1 MLVEEDFESVSP
13 LICEEEIVAFHQGS
27 VKMLEYEG
35 RKTVVLF
42 TKVDWFCGDKDLP
55 FCVDIHDASVLK
67 ALRKLARYSGDGS
80 DEK

>member
-1 MLVEEDFESVSP
+1 MLVVEDFESVSP
-13 LICEEEIVAFHQGS
+13 LIGEEEIMAFRQGS
-27 VKMLEYEG
+27 VKVLEHES